1 MAAPAQ
7 GEDSDDGMDE
17 FMEKFKTQKYKNAF
31 NESNWE
37 EEFNNVPMFMKT
49 APENIDPEKNP
60 DLACIQSIIHDDD
73 RTPEEQARSLKDE
86 GNDYFKEKN
95 YKKSVVSYTEGLKKN
110 CMDLELNAILYTNR
124 AAAHFYL
131 GTFSIYSANHNEIY
145 GNMRS
150 ALNDAT
156 VAKKLKPDHI
166 KAIIRGAQ
174 CSKELHNYNGA
185 LQWCDEG
192 LKLVP
197 TDKKLLELRA
207 TADKL
212 KREADKDARKAKV
225 KAKKEQNERKAL
237 LAAIKERGIKLL
249 KTEPSRHRD
258 SDSEDDDGAS
268 RALGDLELDGMGSQE
283 ATGARV
289 FMDEQGVLH
298 WPVLFLYPEHSQ
310 TDFISAFCENSSFM
324 DHLALMFGDELPPWD
339 TERKYQPQNLQ
350 LFFEDPEKGHLYQVD
365 LEKSLLN
372 VLQHQRCFLK
382 AGSPSFIVLVS
393 GSPFSKQFLSGK
405 KVKRSK

>member
-131 GTFSIYSANHNEIY
+131 G
-145 GNMRS
+145 NMRS

-212 KREADKDARKAKV
+212 KVEMRLPKHTAPMSQSYHKTFPIQSDRDVTNNVSTVPAHECSRLLI
-225 KAKKEQNERKAL
+225 NTSPKAL
-237 LAAIKERGIKLL
+237 LAHHKVITKR
-249 KTEPSRHRD
+249 
-258 SDSEDDDGAS
+258 
-268 RALGDLELDGMGSQE
+268 
-283 ATGARV
+283 
-289 FMDEQGVLH
+289 
-298 WPVLFLYPEHSQ
+298 
-310 TDFISAFCENSSFM
+310 
-324 DHLALMFGDELPPWD
+324 
-339 TERKYQPQNLQ
+339 
-350 LFFEDPEKGHLYQVD
+350 
-365 LEKSLLN
+365 
-372 VLQHQRCFLK
+372 
-382 AGSPSFIVLVS
+382 
-393 GSPFSKQFLSGK
+393 SPFIAIGTSHMKQPATFEH
-405 KVKRSK
+405 RTRRQ

>member
-17 FMEKFKTQKYKNAF
+17 FMEKFKAQKYKNAF

-37 EEFNNVPMFMKT
+37 EEFNKVPMFMKT

-73 RTPEEQARSLKDE
+73 RTPEEQARGLKDE

-131 GTFSIYSANHNEIY
+131 G
-145 GNMRS
+145 NMRS

-156 VAKKLKPDHI
+156 AAKKLKPDHV

-174 CSKELHNYNGA
+174 CSLELRNYVGV

-192 LKLVP
+192 LKLFP

-212 KREADKDARKAKV
+212 KREADKDSRKAKV
-225 KAKKEQNERKAL
+225 KAKKEQNEKKAL

-249 KTEPSRHRD
+249 KTELSRHRG
-258 SDSEDDDGAS
+258 SDSEDDDGHGGAS
-268 RALGDLELDGMGSQE
+268 RALADLELDGMGSQE

-298 WPVLFLYPEHSQ
+298 WPVLFLYPEHNQ

-324 DHLALMFGDELPPWD
+324 DHLAVMFGEELPPWD

-365 LEKSLLN
+365 LETSLLN

-393 GSPFSKQFLSGK
+393 GSLFSKQFLSGK

>member
-17 FMEKFKTQKYKNAF
+17 FMEKFKAQKYKNAF

-37 EEFNNVPMFMKT
+37 EEFNKVPMFMKT
-49 APENIDPEKNP
+49 APEIIDPEKNP

-73 RTPEEQARSLKDE
+73 RTPEEQARGLKDE

-95 YKKSVVSYTEGLKKN
+95 YKKSVLSYTEGLKKN

-131 GTFSIYSANHNEIY
+131 G
-145 GNMRS
+145 NMRS

-156 VAKKLKPDHI
+156 AAKKLKPDHV

-174 CSKELHNYNGA
+174 CSMELRNYVGV

-192 LKLVP
+192 LKLLP

-225 KAKKEQNERKAL
+225 KAKKEQNEKKAL

-249 KTEPSRHRD
+249 KTELSRHRG
-258 SDSEDDDGAS
+258 SDSEDDDGHGGAS
-268 RALGDLELDGMGSQE
+268 RALADLELDGMGSQE
-283 ATGARV
+283 ATGACV

-324 DHLALMFGDELPPWD
+324 DHLAVMFGEELPPWD

-393 GSPFSKQFLSGK
+393 GSLFSKQFLSGK